1 MTRRSPLRYFLA
13 SVLLLAALA
22 ALFGLSE
29 ARRTQQE
36 LTRQLDEKGLA
47 LAGALEISSR
57 NAILSNALMEEMITQ
72 RLLDNARMVDQVLLS
87 RPADP
92 EWLKRISAV
101 NGLARVDLLDR
112 AGRPYEPPRPPPPPF
127 PPSFPPSFPVV
138 SEGGGICSARHWVT
152 IASSR
157 S

>member
-1 MTRRSPLRYFLA
+1 MRRRPPLRYFLA

-29 ARRTQQE
+29 ALRTQQE

-72 RLLDNARMVDQVLLS
+72 RLLDNARMVTRVLLP
-87 RPADP
+87 RRANPQC
-92 EWLKRISAV
+92 LKRASAAT
-101 NGLARVDLLDR
+101 GLARVDLLAR
-112 AGRPYEPPRPPPPPF
+112 AGHPYEPPAPPTPPF
-127 PPSFPPSFPVV
+127 PM
-138 SEGGGICSARHWVT
+138 
-152 IASSR
+152 
-157 S
+157 

>member
-1 MTRRSPLRYFLA
+1 MIRRSPLRYFLA

-22 ALFGLSE
+22 ALFGISE
-29 ARRTQQE
+29 ALRTQQE

-92 EWLKRISAV
+92 EWLKRVSAA
-101 NGLARVDLLDR
+101 NGLARVDLLDS
-112 AGRPYEPPRPPPPPF
+112 AGRPYEPHPPPLPRM
-127 PPSFPPSFPVV
+127 
-138 SEGGGICSARHWVT
+138 GGMMGRAPATPAEAQERR
-152 IASSR
+152 AQMMMYM
-157 S
+157 